1 MANHTYKIPRVTDA
15 QISHALT
22 KLGEELE
29 PFSVSFNVIR
39 QALGSPVT
47 FPDSSEFPVWRQVID
62 LNGELIDHFSANLC
76 GVTLTYYR
84 GGSTGDPVQKS
95 PVLDDL
101 VIDLNG
107 MDGRRL
113 KVAAKVL
120 EIFRPIAS
128 AISAG
133 VTEPQLALQAIQQS
147 TFTRLEKQLEEL
159 FAQTIQVRQQLDDA
173 VRQKTEALEAAFK
186 SKEQDAQEE
195 ISRQKARL
203 LEKEEQ
209 LQRRVQ
215 ELDDSDNTFARR
227 KIRDGMLSDVTERVR
242 NFDVSSATRTAR
254 KPVALGMLCLIC
266 LFLPLMVWTGYELF
280 ESRQSQQS
288 ITAIAA
294 SLSGVNSP
302 SSATASTTKPLSAE
316 LAASMLR
323 DASTERIALWIRF
336 SLLTIG
342 LVGTMLYY
350 IRWQS
355 RWAEQFA
362 ATENSLKQFH
372 LDVSRAN
379 WVVETCLEWRKESET
394 AIPTPLID
402 SLTRGLF
409 TQNDPAPQAIHP
421 ADELAS
427 ALVGSASKISLAVGD
442 NKIEYDKP
450 GKIPKSVPA
459 PKPGN

>member
-1 MANHTYKIPRVTDA
+1 MANHTYRIPRVTDA
-15 QISHALT
+15 QISRALT
-22 KLGEELE
+22 KLGEEFE
-29 PFSVSFNVIR
+29 AFDVSVHVIQR
-39 QALGSPVT
+39 SLGSPVT
-47 FPDSSEFPVWRQVID
+47 FPDSSKHRTWRQVID
-62 LNGELIDHFSANLC
+62 LNGELIDNFSANLC
-76 GVTLTYYR
+76 GVTLHYYR
-84 GGSTGDPVQKS
+84 GGNAGSTVPKS

-101 VIDLNG
+101 VIELNAINEKC
-107 MDGRRL
+107 L
-113 KVAAKVL
+113 QVAAKVL
-120 EIFRPIAS
+120 EIFRPMSS
-128 AISAG
+128 AISARA
-133 VTEPQLALQAIQQS
+133 TEPELALQAIQQS

-159 FAQTIQVRQQLDDA
+159 FAQTIQVRQQLDDS
-173 VRQKTEALEAAFK
+173 VRKKTEELEAAFK
-186 SKEQDAQEE
+186 SKEEDARKEV
-195 ISRQKARL
+195 SRQEAKFR
-203 LEKEEQ
+203 EKDEE

-242 NFDVSSATRTAR
+242 NFDVSTATRTAR
-254 KPVALGMLCLIC
+254 RPVAVGMLGLIYI
-266 LFLPLMVWTGYELF
+266 FLLLMGWTGYELF
-280 ESRQSQQS
+280 ENRQSQQS
-288 ITAIAA
+288 FTAIAA
-294 SLSGVNSP
+294 SLGGVNSP
-302 SSATASTTKPLSAE
+302 SSATASTTKPLNVE
-316 LAASMLR
+316 LAASMLH
-323 DASTERIALWIRF
+323 DASTERIALWVRF

-372 LDVSRAN
+372 LDVNRAN
-379 WVVETCLEWRKESET
+379 WVVETCLEWRKESES

-427 ALVGSASKISLAVGD
+427 ALVGSASKISLAVGE

-459 PKPGN
+459 PKPVS